1 MNWIFRYYQHIHDG
15 TITAGKWIHLLYAR
29 IIRDLEER
37 AYFFDAKK
45 AERAI
50 RFMET
55 FLHHSKGRLAP
66 GLVKLE
72 EWQKAQLSC
81 IFGLVND
88 KGRRQFQ
95 EVFAVEGRK
104 CGKSLL
110 ASGVAED
117 MAFGQG
123 EYGADVYFIA
133 TKLDQADLA
142 YSAMVQSIE
151 NEPELRGL
159 IKKRRT
165 DIYIPTTNTTIK
177 RLPFSQKK
185 SDGLNPYLTVCDE
198 LAAWVGDAGLK
209 QYEVMRSALGA
220 REEPLILSITSA
232 NYINDGIYDELMKRS
247 TAWLLGTSKEKRLL
261 PFLYMI
267 DDLEKWN
274 DLTELQKSLPNL
286 GVSVGVDFL
295 LEQIA
300 IAENSVSAKAEFLT
314 KYCCIKQN
322 SSQAWLDYET
332 VDRASG
338 EALRLEDFRNC
349 YCVGGIDLSKTTD
362 LTSCCIV
369 IERAGQLH
377 VFSRFFMPE
386 NRIEK
391 ATAEDGVPYEAYVKR
406 GELILSGENHVD
418 YHDVFDFFRRMVEEY
433 QIYPLKVG
441 YDRYSAQYLVEDMK
455 AYGFHMDDVYQG
467 FNLTPVISETEG
479 VLLDGKMRIG
489 DQQLLKSHM
498 LNSALKADVEAQ
510 KTRLVKVAPRAR
522 IDGMAALLDA
532 MTVRQKWYGEIG
544 DQLRNVRDESG
555 TV

>member
-1 MNWIFRYYQHIHDG
+1 MNWILSYYQHIKDG
-15 TITAGKWIHLLYAR
+15 TITAPKWIHLLYAR
-29 IIRDLEER
+29 IIKDLEER

-55 FLHHSKGRLAP
+55 FLHHSKGKLAP
-66 GLVKLE
+66 GLVQLE

-81 IFGLVND
+81 IFGLVNEE
-88 KGRRQFQ
+88 GHRQFQ

-110 ASGVAED
+110 ASGVAEY

-142 YSAMVQSIE
+142 YSAFVQSIE
-151 NEPELRGL
+151 NEPELRSL
-159 IKKRRT
+159 IKRRRT

-185 SDGLNPYLTVCDE
+185 SDGLNPYLTICDE

-209 QYEVMRSALGA
+209 QYEVMRSALGN

-232 NYINDGIYDELMKRS
+232 NYINDGIYDELTKRS
-247 TAWLLGTSKEKRLL
+247 TAWLLGTSKERRLL

-267 DDLEKWN
+267 DDLKKWN
-274 DLTELQKSLPNL
+274 DLTELQKSIPNL
-286 GVSVGVDFL
+286 GVSVRVDFL

-300 IAENSVSAKAEFLT
+300 IAETSASTRAEFIT
-314 KYCCIKQN
+314 KFCCIKQN

-332 VDRASG
+332 VERAGG
-338 EALRLEDFRNC
+338 EHLSLEDFREC

-362 LTSCCIV
+362 LTACCIV
-369 IERAGQLH
+369 IERAGRLH
-377 VFSRFFMPE
+377 VISRFFMPRE
-386 NRIEK
+386 RIEK

-418 YHDVFDFFRRMVEEY
+418 YRDVFRFFTDLVEKY
-433 QIYPLKVG
+433 SIYPLKVG
-441 YDRYSAQYLVEDMK
+441 FDRYSAQYLVADMK

-467 FNLTPVISETEG
+467 FNLTPVISEAEG
-479 VLLDGKMRIG
+479 MMLDGKLCIG
-489 DQQLLKSHM
+489 DNQLLKAHL

-522 IDGMAALLDA
+522 IDGTAALLDA
-532 MTVRQKWYGEIG
+532 LTVRQKWFGEIG
-544 DQLRNVRDESG
+544 EQLKNG
-555 TV
+555 G

>member
-1 MNWIFRYYQHIHDG
+1 MNWIFRYYQHIKDG
-15 TITAGKWIHLLYAR
+15 TITAPKWIHLLYAR
-29 IIRDLEER
+29 IIKDLEER
-37 AYFFDAKK
+37 AYFFDGKK

-55 FLHHSKGRLAP
+55 FLHHSKGKLAP

-81 IFGLVND
+81 IFGLVNGE
-88 KGRRQFQ
+88 GRRQFQ

-110 ASGVAED
+110 ASGVAEY

-133 TKLDQADLA
+133 TTLDQADLA
-142 YSAMVQSIE
+142 YSAFVQSIE
-151 NEPELRGL
+151 NEPELRSL
-159 IKKRRT
+159 IKRRRT

-209 QYEVMRSALGA
+209 QYEVMRSALGN

-232 NYINDGIYDELMKRS
+232 NYINDGIYDELTKRS
-247 TAWLLGTSKEKRLL
+247 TAWLMGTSKERRLL

-267 DDLEKWN
+267 DDIKRWN
-274 DLTELQKSLPNL
+274 DLSELQKSIPNL
-286 GVSVGVDFL
+286 GVSVRVDFL

-300 IAENSVSAKAEFLT
+300 IAETSASARAEFIT
-314 KYCCIKQN
+314 KFCCIKQN

-332 VDRASG
+332 VERASG
-338 EALRLEDFRNC
+338 GPLRLEDFAGC

-362 LTSCCIV
+362 LTAACIV
-369 IERAGQLH
+369 IEKGGQLH
-377 VFSRFFMPE
+377 VVSRFFMPE
-386 NRIEK
+386 ERIEK
-391 ATAEDGVPYEAYVKR
+391 AAAEDGIPYEAYVKR

-418 YHDVFDFFRRMVEEY
+418 YRDVFRFFTDLVEKFS
-433 QIYPLKVG
+433 IFPLKVG
-441 YDRYSAQYLVEDMK
+441 YDRYSAQYLVADMK

-479 VLLDGKMRIG
+479 MMLDGKISIG
-489 DQQLLKSHM
+489 DNQLLKAHL

-522 IDGMAALLDA
+522 IDGTAALLDA
-532 MTVRQKWYGEIG
+532 LTVRQKWYSEIG
-544 DQLRNVRDESG
+544 EQLRNEG
-555 TV
+555 

>member
-1 MNWIFRYYQHIHDG
+1 MNWILRYYQHIKDG
-15 TITAGKWIHLLYAR
+15 TVTAPKWIHLLYAR
-29 IIRDLEER
+29 IIKDLEER

-45 AERAI
+45 ADRAI

-55 FLHHSKGRLAP
+55 FLHHSKGKLAP

-81 IFGLVND
+81 IFGLVNSE
-88 KGRRQFQ
+88 GRRQFQ

-110 ASGVAED
+110 ASGVAEY

-142 YSAMVQSIE
+142 YSAFVQSIE
-151 NEPELRGL
+151 NEPELRSL
-159 IKKRRT
+159 IKRRRT

-185 SDGLNPYLTVCDE
+185 SDGLNPYLTICDE

-209 QYEVMRSALGA
+209 QYEVMRSALGN

-232 NYINDGIYDELMKRS
+232 NYINDGIYDELTKRS
-247 TAWLLGTSKEKRLL
+247 TAWLMGTSKERRLL

-267 DDLEKWN
+267 DDIKRWN
-274 DLTELQKSLPNL
+274 DLSELQKSIPNL
-286 GVSVGVDFL
+286 GVSVRVDFL

-300 IAENSVSAKAEFLT
+300 IAETSASARAEFIT
-314 KYCCIKQN
+314 KFCCIKQN

-332 VDRASG
+332 VERASG
-338 EALRLEDFRNC
+338 GPLRLEDFRGC

-362 LTSCCIV
+362 LTAACIV
-369 IERAGQLH
+369 IEKGGRLH
-377 VFSRFFMPE
+377 VISRFLMPQE
-386 NRIEK
+386 RIEK
-391 ATAEDGVPYEAYVKR
+391 ATAEDGIPYDAYVKR

-418 YHDVFDFFRRMVEEY
+418 YHDVFRFFTDLVEKY
-433 QIYPLKVG
+433 SIFPLKVG
-441 YDRYSAQYLVEDMK
+441 YDRYSAQYLVADMK

-479 VLLDGKMRIG
+479 MMLDGKISIG
-489 DQQLLKSHM
+489 DNQLLKAHL

-522 IDGMAALLDA
+522 IDGTAALLDA
-532 MTVRQKWYGEIG
+532 LTVRQKWYSEIG
-544 DQLRNVRDESG
+544 EQLRNEG
-555 TV
+555 

>member
-1 MNWIFRYYQHIHDG
+1 MNWILRYYQHIKDG
-15 TITAGKWIHLLYAR
+15 TITAPKWIHLLYAR
-29 IIRDLEER
+29 IIKDLEER

-55 FLHHSKGRLAP
+55 FLHHSKGKLAP

-81 IFGLVND
+81 IFGLVNSE
-88 KGRRQFQ
+88 GRRQFQ

-110 ASGVAED
+110 ASGVAEY

-142 YSAMVQSIE
+142 YSAFVQSVE
-151 NEPELRGL
+151 HEPELRSL
-159 IKKRRT
+159 IKRRRT

-185 SDGLNPYLTVCDE
+185 SDGLNPYLTICDE

-209 QYEVMRSALGA
+209 QYEVMRSALGN

-232 NYINDGIYDELMKRS
+232 NYINDGIYDELTKRS
-247 TAWLLGTSKEKRLL
+247 TAWLMGTSKERRLL

-267 DDLEKWN
+267 DDIKRWN
-274 DLTELQKSLPNL
+274 DLSELQKSIPNL
-286 GVSVGVDFL
+286 GVSVRVDFL

-300 IAENSVSAKAEFLT
+300 IAETSASARAEFIT
-314 KYCCIKQN
+314 KFCCIKQN

-332 VDRASG
+332 VERASG
-338 EALRLEDFRNC
+338 AALRLEDFTGC

-362 LTSCCIV
+362 LTAACIV
-369 IERAGQLH
+369 IEKGGQLH
-377 VFSRFFMPE
+377 VVSRFFMPQE
-386 NRIEK
+386 RIEK
-391 ATAEDGVPYEAYVKR
+391 ATAEDGIPYDAYVKR

-418 YHDVFDFFRRMVEEY
+418 YHDVFRFFTDLVEKY
-433 QIYPLKVG
+433 SIFPLKVG
-441 YDRYSAQYLVEDMK
+441 YDRYSAQYLVADMK

-479 VLLDGKMRIG
+479 MMLDGKISIG
-489 DQQLLKSHM
+489 DNQLLKAHL

-522 IDGMAALLDA
+522 IDGTAALLDA
-532 MTVRQKWYGEIG
+532 LTVRQKWYSEIG
-544 DQLRNVRDESG
+544 EQLRNEG
-555 TV
+555 

>member
-1 MNWIFRYYQHIHDG
+1 MNWILRYYQHIKDG
-15 TITAGKWIHLLYAR
+15 TVTAPKWIHLLYAR
-29 IIRDLEER
+29 IIKDLEER
-37 AYFFDAKK
+37 AFFFDAKK
-45 AERAI
+45 ADRAI

-55 FLHHSKGRLAP
+55 FLHHSKGKLAP

-81 IFGLVND
+81 IFGLVNSE
-88 KGRRQFQ
+88 GRRQFQ

-110 ASGVAED
+110 ASGVAEY

-142 YSAMVQSIE
+142 YSAFVQSIE
-151 NEPELRGL
+151 NEPELRSL
-159 IKKRRT
+159 IKRRRT

-209 QYEVMRSALGA
+209 QYEVMRSALGN

-232 NYINDGIYDELMKRS
+232 NYINDGIYDELTKRS
-247 TAWLLGTSKEKRLL
+247 TAWLMGTSKERRLL

-267 DDLEKWN
+267 DDIKRWN
-274 DLTELQKSLPNL
+274 DLSELQKSIPNL
-286 GVSVGVDFL
+286 GVSVRVDFL

-300 IAENSVSAKAEFLT
+300 IAETSASARAEFIT
-314 KYCCIKQN
+314 KFCCIKQN

-332 VDRASG
+332 VERASG
-338 EALRLEDFRNC
+338 GPLRLEEFAGC

-362 LTSCCIV
+362 LTAACIV
-369 IERAGQLH
+369 IEKNGQLH
-377 VFSRFFMPE
+377 VISRFFMPQE
-386 NRIEK
+386 RIEK
-391 ATAEDGVPYEAYVKR
+391 ATAEDGIPYDAYVKR

-418 YHDVFDFFRRMVEEY
+418 YHDVFHFFTDLVEKY
-433 QIYPLKVG
+433 SIFPLKVG
-441 YDRYSAQYLVEDMK
+441 YDRYSAQYLVADMK

-479 VLLDGKMRIG
+479 LMLDGKISIG
-489 DQQLLKSHM
+489 DNQLLKAHL

-522 IDGMAALLDA
+522 IDGTAALLDA
-532 MTVRQKWYGEIG
+532 LTVRQKWYAEIG
-544 DQLRNVRDESG
+544 EQLKNEG
-555 TV
+555 

>member
-1 MNWIFRYYQHIHDG
+1 MNWILRYYQHIKDG
-15 TITAGKWIHLLYAR
+15 TVTAPKWIHLLYAR
-29 IIRDLEER
+29 IIKDLEER

-55 FLHHSKGRLAP
+55 FLHHSKGKLAP

-81 IFGLVND
+81 IFGLVNSE
-88 KGRRQFQ
+88 GRRQFQ

-110 ASGVAED
+110 ASGVAEY

-142 YSAMVQSIE
+142 YSAFVQSIE
-151 NEPELRGL
+151 NEPELRSL
-159 IKKRRT
+159 IKRRRT

-185 SDGLNPYLTVCDE
+185 SDGLNPYLTICDE

-209 QYEVMRSALGA
+209 QYEVMRSALGN

-232 NYINDGIYDELMKRS
+232 NYINDGIYDELTKRS
-247 TAWLLGTSKEKRLL
+247 TAWLMGTSKERRLL

-267 DDLEKWN
+267 DDIKKWN
-274 DLTELQKSLPNL
+274 DLSELQKSIPNL
-286 GVSVGVDFL
+286 GVSVRVDFL

-300 IAENSVSAKAEFLT
+300 IAETSASARAEFIT
-314 KYCCIKQN
+314 KFCCIKQN

-332 VDRASG
+332 VERASG
-338 EALRLEDFRNC
+338 TALHLENFTGC

-362 LTSCCIV
+362 LTAACIV
-369 IERAGQLH
+369 IEKGGQLH
-377 VFSRFFMPE
+377 VVSRFFMPQE
-386 NRIEK
+386 RIEK
-391 ATAEDGVPYEAYVKR
+391 ATAEDGIPYDAYVKR

-418 YHDVFDFFRRMVEEY
+418 YHDVFRFFTDLVEKY
-433 QIYPLKVG
+433 SIFPLKVG
-441 YDRYSAQYLVEDMK
+441 YDRYCAQYLVADMK

-479 VLLDGKMRIG
+479 MMLDGKISIG
-489 DQQLLKSHM
+489 DNQLLKAHL

-522 IDGMAALLDA
+522 IDGTAALLDA
-532 MTVRQKWYGEIG
+532 LTVRQKWYSEIG
-544 DQLRNVRDESG
+544 EQLRNEG
-555 TV
+555 

>member
-1 MNWIFRYYQHIHDG
+1 MNWILRYYQHIKDG
-15 TITAGKWIHLLYAR
+15 TVTAPKWIHLLYAR
-29 IIRDLEER
+29 IIKDLEER

-55 FLHHSKGRLAP
+55 FLHHSKGKLAP

-81 IFGLVND
+81 IFGLVNSE
-88 KGRRQFQ
+88 GRRQFQ

-110 ASGVAED
+110 ASGVAEY

-142 YSAMVQSIE
+142 YSAFVQSIE
-151 NEPELRGL
+151 NEPELRRL
-159 IKKRRT
+159 IKRRRT

-185 SDGLNPYLTVCDE
+185 SDGLNPYLTICDE

-209 QYEVMRSALGA
+209 QYEVMRSALGN

-232 NYINDGIYDELMKRS
+232 NYINDGIYDELTKRS
-247 TAWLLGTSKEKRLL
+247 TAWLMGTSKERRLL

-267 DDLEKWN
+267 DDIKRWN
-274 DLTELQKSLPNL
+274 DLSELQKSIPNL
-286 GVSVGVDFL
+286 GVSVRVDFL

-300 IAENSVSAKAEFLT
+300 IAETSASARAEFIT
-314 KYCCIKQN
+314 KFCCIKQN

-332 VDRASG
+332 VERASG
-338 EALRLEDFRNC
+338 GPLRLEDFRGC

-362 LTSCCIV
+362 LTAACIV
-369 IERAGQLH
+369 IEKGGRLH
-377 VFSRFFMPE
+377 VISRFFMPQE
-386 NRIEK
+386 RIEK
-391 ATAEDGVPYEAYVKR
+391 ATAEDGIPYDAYVKR

-418 YHDVFDFFRRMVEEY
+418 YHDVFRFFTDLVEKY
-433 QIYPLKVG
+433 SIFPLKVG
-441 YDRYSAQYLVEDMK
+441 YDRYSAQYLVADMK

-479 VLLDGKMRIG
+479 MMLDGKISIG
-489 DQQLLKSHM
+489 DNQLLKAHL

-522 IDGMAALLDA
+522 IDGTAALLDA
-532 MTVRQKWYGEIG
+532 LTVRQKWYSEIG
-544 DQLRNVRDESG
+544 EQLRNEG
-555 TV
+555 

>member
-1 MNWIFRYYQHIHDG
+1 MNWILRYYQHIKDG
-15 TITAGKWIHLLYAR
+15 TVTAPKWIHLLYAR
-29 IIRDLEER
+29 IIKDLEER

-45 AERAI
+45 ADRAI

-55 FLHHSKGRLAP
+55 FLHHSKGKLAP

-81 IFGLVND
+81 IFGLVNSE
-88 KGRRQFQ
+88 GRRQFQ

-110 ASGVAED
+110 ASGVAEY

-142 YSAMVQSIE
+142 YSAFVQSIE
-151 NEPELRGL
+151 NEPELRSL
-159 IKKRRT
+159 IKRRRT

-185 SDGLNPYLTVCDE
+185 SDGLNPYLTICDE

-209 QYEVMRSALGA
+209 QYEVMRSALGN

-232 NYINDGIYDELMKRS
+232 NYINDGIYDELTKRS
-247 TAWLLGTSKEKRLL
+247 TAWLMGTSKERRLL

-267 DDLEKWN
+267 DDIKRWN
-274 DLTELQKSLPNL
+274 DLSELQKSIPNL
-286 GVSVGVDFL
+286 GVSVRVDFL

-300 IAENSVSAKAEFLT
+300 IAETSASARAEFIT
-314 KYCCIKQN
+314 KFCCIKQN

-332 VDRASG
+332 VERASG
-338 EALRLEDFRNC
+338 GPLRLEDFRGC

-362 LTSCCIV
+362 LTAACIV
-369 IERAGQLH
+369 IEKGGRLH
-377 VFSRFFMPE
+377 VISRFFMPQE
-386 NRIEK
+386 RIEK
-391 ATAEDGVPYEAYVKR
+391 ATAEDGIPYDAYVKR

-418 YHDVFDFFRRMVEEY
+418 YHDVFRFFTDLVEKY
-433 QIYPLKVG
+433 SIFPLKVG
-441 YDRYSAQYLVEDMK
+441 YDRYSAQYLVADMK

-479 VLLDGKMRIG
+479 MMLDGKISIG
-489 DQQLLKSHM
+489 DNQLLKAHL

-522 IDGMAALLDA
+522 IDGTAALLDA
-532 MTVRQKWYGEIG
+532 LTVRQKWYSEIG
-544 DQLRNVRDESG
+544 EQLRNEG
-555 TV
+555 

>member
-1 MNWIFRYYQHIHDG
+1 MNWILSYYQHIKDG
-15 TITAGKWIHLLYAR
+15 TTTAPKWIHLLYSR
-29 IIRDLEER
+29 IIKDLEER

-55 FLHHSKGRLAP
+55 FLHHSKGKLAP

-81 IFGLVND
+81 IFGLVNSE
-88 KGRRQFQ
+88 GRRQFQ

-110 ASGVAED
+110 ASGVAEY
-117 MAFGQG
+117 MAFGQR

-142 YSAMVQSIE
+142 YSAFVQSIE

-159 IKKRRT
+159 IKRRRT

-185 SDGLNPYLTVCDE
+185 SDGLNPYLTICDE

-209 QYEVMRSALGA
+209 QYEVMRSALGN

-232 NYINDGIYDELMKRS
+232 NYINDGIYDELTKRS
-247 TAWLLGTSKEKRLL
+247 TAWLLGTSKERRLL

-267 DDLEKWN
+267 DDLKKWN
-274 DLTELQKSLPNL
+274 DLTELQKSIPNL
-286 GVSVGVDFL
+286 GISVRVDFL
-295 LEQIA
+295 LEQIS
-300 IAENSVSAKAEFLT
+300 IAETSASARAEFIT
-314 KYCCIKQN
+314 KFCCIKQN

-332 VDRASG
+332 VERASG
-338 EALRLEDFRNC
+338 PALKLEDFTGC

-362 LTSCCIV
+362 LTACCVV
-369 IERAGQLH
+369 IERGGRLY
-377 VFSRFFMPE
+377 VISRFFMPQE
-386 NRIEK
+386 RVEK
-391 ATAEDGVPYEAYVKR
+391 ATAEDGVPYDAYIKR

-418 YHDVFDFFRRMVEEY
+418 YHDVFRFFTDLVEKY
-433 QIYPLKVG
+433 NIFPLKVG
-441 YDRYSAQYLVEDMK
+441 YDRYSAQYLVADMK

-479 VLLDGKMRIG
+479 MMLDGKICIG
-489 DQQLLKSHM
+489 DNQLLKAHL

-522 IDGMAALLDA
+522 IDGTAALLDA
-532 MTVRQKWYGEIG
+532 LTVRQKWFSEVGE
-544 DQLRNVRDESG
+544 QLKNEG
-555 TV
+555 

>member
-1 MNWIFRYYQHIHDG
+1 MNWILRYYQHIKDG
-15 TITAGKWIHLLYAR
+15 TVTAPKWIHLLYAR
-29 IIRDLEER
+29 IIKDLEER

-55 FLHHSKGRLAP
+55 FLHHSKGKLAP

-81 IFGLVND
+81 IFGLVNSE
-88 KGRRQFQ
+88 GRRQFQ

-110 ASGVAED
+110 ASGVAAY

-142 YSAMVQSIE
+142 YSAFVQSIE
-151 NEPELRGL
+151 NEPELRSL
-159 IKKRRT
+159 IKRRRT
-165 DIYIPTTNTTIK
+165 DIYIPNTNTTIK

-209 QYEVMRSALGA
+209 QYEVMRSALGN

-232 NYINDGIYDELMKRS
+232 NYINDGIYDELTKRS
-247 TAWLLGTSKEKRLL
+247 TAWLMGTSKERRLL

-267 DDLEKWN
+267 DDIKRWN
-274 DLTELQKSLPNL
+274 DLSELQKSIPNL
-286 GVSVGVDFL
+286 GVSVRVDFL

-300 IAENSVSAKAEFLT
+300 IAETSASARAEFIT
-314 KYCCIKQN
+314 KFCCIKQN

-332 VDRASG
+332 VERASG
-338 EALRLEDFRNC
+338 GPLRLEDFRGC

-362 LTSCCIV
+362 LTAACIV
-369 IERAGQLH
+369 IEKGGQLH
-377 VFSRFFMPE
+377 VISRFFMPQE
-386 NRIEK
+386 RIEK
-391 ATAEDGVPYEAYVKR
+391 ATAEDGIPYDAYVKR

-418 YHDVFDFFRRMVEEY
+418 YHDVFRFFTDLVEKFS
-433 QIYPLKVG
+433 IFPLKVG
-441 YDRYSAQYLVEDMK
+441 YDRYSAQYLVADMK

-479 VLLDGKMRIG
+479 MMLDGKISIG
-489 DQQLLKSHM
+489 DNQLLKAHL

-522 IDGMAALLDA
+522 IDGTAALLDA
-532 MTVRQKWYGEIG
+532 LTVRQKWYSEIG
-544 DQLRNVRDESG
+544 EQLRNEG
-555 TV
+555 

>member
-1 MNWIFRYYQHIHDG
+1 MNWILRYYQHIKDG
-15 TITAGKWIHLLYAR
+15 TVTAPKWIHLLYAR
-29 IIRDLEER
+29 IIKDLEER

-55 FLHHSKGRLAP
+55 FLHHSKGKLAP

-81 IFGLVND
+81 IFGLVNSE
-88 KGRRQFQ
+88 GRRQFQ

-110 ASGVAED
+110 ASGVAEY

-142 YSAMVQSIE
+142 YSAFVQSIE
-151 NEPELRGL
+151 NEPELRSL
-159 IKKRRT
+159 IKRRRT

-209 QYEVMRSALGA
+209 QYEVMRSALGN

-232 NYINDGIYDELMKRS
+232 NYINDGIYDELTKRS
-247 TAWLLGTSKEKRLL
+247 TAWLMGTSKERRLL

-267 DDLEKWN
+267 DDIKRWN
-274 DLTELQKSLPNL
+274 DLSELQKSIPNL
-286 GVSVGVDFL
+286 GVSVRVDFL

-300 IAENSVSAKAEFLT
+300 IAETSASARAEFIT
-314 KYCCIKQN
+314 KFCCIKQN

-332 VDRASG
+332 VERASG
-338 EALRLEDFRNC
+338 GPLRLEDFRGC

-362 LTSCCIV
+362 LTAACIV
-369 IERAGQLH
+369 IEKGGLLH
-377 VFSRFFMPE
+377 VVSRFFMPQE
-386 NRIEK
+386 RIEK
-391 ATAEDGVPYEAYVKR
+391 ATAEDGIPYDAYVKR

-418 YHDVFDFFRRMVEEY
+418 YHDVFRFFTDLVEKY
-433 QIYPLKVG
+433 SIFPLKVG
-441 YDRYSAQYLVEDMK
+441 YDRYSAQYLVADMK

-479 VLLDGKMRIG
+479 MMLDGKISIG
-489 DQQLLKSHM
+489 DNQLLKAHL

-522 IDGMAALLDA
+522 IDGTAALLDA
-532 MTVRQKWYGEIG
+532 LTVRQKWYSEIG
-544 DQLRNVRDESG
+544 EQLRNEG
-555 TV
+555 

>member
-1 MNWIFRYYQHIHDG
+1 MNWILSYYQHIKDG
-15 TITAGKWIHLLYAR
+15 TTTAPKWIHLLYSR
-29 IIRDLEER
+29 IIKDLEER

-55 FLHHSKGRLAP
+55 FLHHSKGKLAP

-81 IFGLVND
+81 IFGLVNSE
-88 KGRRQFQ
+88 GRRQFQ

-110 ASGVAED
+110 ASGVAEY

-142 YSAMVQSIE
+142 YSAFVQSIE

-159 IKKRRT
+159 IKRRRT

-185 SDGLNPYLTVCDE
+185 SDGLNPYLTICDE

-209 QYEVMRSALGA
+209 QYEVMRSALGN

-232 NYINDGIYDELMKRS
+232 NYINDGIYDELTKRS
-247 TAWLLGTSKEKRLL
+247 TAWLLGTSKERRLL

-267 DDLEKWN
+267 DDLKKWN
-274 DLTELQKSLPNL
+274 DLTELQKSIPNL
-286 GVSVGVDFL
+286 GISVRVDFL
-295 LEQIA
+295 LEQIS
-300 IAENSVSAKAEFLT
+300 IAETSASARAEFIT
-314 KYCCIKQN
+314 KFCCIKQN

-332 VDRASG
+332 VERASG
-338 EALRLEDFRNC
+338 PALKLEDFTGC

-362 LTSCCIV
+362 LTACCVV
-369 IERAGQLH
+369 IERGGRLY
-377 VFSRFFMPE
+377 VISRFFMPQE
-386 NRIEK
+386 RVEK
-391 ATAEDGVPYEAYVKR
+391 ATAEDGVPYDAYVKR
-406 GELILSGENHVD
+406 GELNLSGENHVD
-418 YHDVFDFFRRMVEEY
+418 YHDVFRFFTDLVEKY
-433 QIYPLKVG
+433 NIFPLKVG
-441 YDRYSAQYLVEDMK
+441 YDRYSAQYLVADMK

-479 VLLDGKMRIG
+479 MMLDGKICIG
-489 DQQLLKSHM
+489 DNQLLKAHL

-522 IDGMAALLDA
+522 IDGTAALLDA
-532 MTVRQKWYGEIG
+532 LTVRQKWFSEVGE
-544 DQLRNVRDESG
+544 QLKNEG
-555 TV
+555 

>member
-1 MNWIFRYYQHIHDG
+1 MNWILRYYQHIKDG
-15 TITAGKWIHLLYAR
+15 TVTAPKWIHLLYAR
-29 IIRDLEER
+29 IIKDLEER

-55 FLHHSKGRLAP
+55 FLHHSKGKLAP

-81 IFGLVND
+81 IFGLVNSE
-88 KGRRQFQ
+88 GRRQFQ

-110 ASGVAED
+110 ASGVAEY

-142 YSAMVQSIE
+142 YSAFVQSIE
-151 NEPELRGL
+151 NEPELRSL
-159 IKKRRT
+159 IKRRRT

-185 SDGLNPYLTVCDE
+185 SDGLNPYLTICDE

-209 QYEVMRSALGA
+209 QYEVMRSALGN
-220 REEPLILSITSA
+220 REEPLIMSITSA
-232 NYINDGIYDELMKRS
+232 NYINDGIYDELTKRS
-247 TAWLLGTSKEKRLL
+247 TAWLMGTSKERRLL

-267 DDLEKWN
+267 DDIKRWN
-274 DLTELQKSLPNL
+274 DLSELQKSIPNL
-286 GVSVGVDFL
+286 GVSVRVDFL

-300 IAENSVSAKAEFLT
+300 IAETSASARAEFIT
-314 KYCCIKQN
+314 KFCCIKQN

-332 VDRASG
+332 VERASG
-338 EALRLEDFRNC
+338 GPLRLEDFRGC

-362 LTSCCIV
+362 LTAACIV
-369 IERAGQLH
+369 IEKGGRLH
-377 VFSRFFMPE
+377 VISRFFMPQE
-386 NRIEK
+386 RIEK
-391 ATAEDGVPYEAYVKR
+391 ATAEDGIPYDAYVKR

-418 YHDVFDFFRRMVEEY
+418 YHDVFRFFTDLVEKY
-433 QIYPLKVG
+433 SIFPLKVG
-441 YDRYSAQYLVEDMK
+441 YDRYSAQYLVADMK

-479 VLLDGKMRIG
+479 MMLDGKISIG
-489 DQQLLKSHM
+489 DNQLLKAHL

-522 IDGMAALLDA
+522 IDGTAALLDA
-532 MTVRQKWYGEIG
+532 LTVRQKWYSEIG
-544 DQLRNVRDESG
+544 EQLRNEG
-555 TV
+555 

>member
-1 MNWIFRYYQHIHDG
+1 MNWILRYYQHIKDG
-15 TITAGKWIHLLYAR
+15 TVTAPKWIHLLYAR
-29 IIRDLEER
+29 IIKDLEER

-55 FLHHSKGRLAP
+55 FLHHSKGKLAP

-81 IFGLVND
+81 IFGLVNSE
-88 KGRRQFQ
+88 GRRQFQ

-110 ASGVAED
+110 ASGVAEY

-142 YSAMVQSIE
+142 YSAFVQSIE
-151 NEPELRGL
+151 NEPELRSL
-159 IKKRRT
+159 IKRRRT

-185 SDGLNPYLTVCDE
+185 SDGLNPYLTICDE

-209 QYEVMRSALGA
+209 QYEVMRSALGN

-232 NYINDGIYDELMKRS
+232 NYINDGIYDELTKRS
-247 TAWLLGTSKEKRLL
+247 TAWLMGTSKERRLL

-267 DDLEKWN
+267 DDIKRWN
-274 DLTELQKSLPNL
+274 DLSELQKSIPNL
-286 GVSVGVDFL
+286 GVSVRVDFL

-300 IAENSVSAKAEFLT
+300 IAETSASARAEFIT
-314 KYCCIKQN
+314 KFCCIKQN

-332 VDRASG
+332 VERASG
-338 EALRLEDFRNC
+338 GPLRLEDFRGC

-362 LTSCCIV
+362 LTAACVV
-369 IERAGQLH
+369 IERAGRLH
-377 VFSRFFMPE
+377 VISRFFMPQE
-386 NRIEK
+386 RIEK
-391 ATAEDGVPYEAYVKR
+391 ATAEDGIPYDAYVKR

-418 YHDVFDFFRRMVEEY
+418 YHDVFRFFTDLVEKY
-433 QIYPLKVG
+433 SIFPLKVG
-441 YDRYSAQYLVEDMK
+441 YDRYSAQYLVAEMK

-479 VLLDGKMRIG
+479 MMLDGKISIG
-489 DQQLLKSHM
+489 DNQLLKAHL

-522 IDGMAALLDA
+522 IDGTAALLDA
-532 MTVRQKWYGEIG
+532 LTVRQKWYSEIG
-544 DQLRNVRDESG
+544 EQLRNEG
-555 TV
+555 

>member
-1 MNWIFRYYQHIHDG
+1 MNWILSYYQHIKDG
-15 TITAGKWIHLLYAR
+15 TITAPKWIHLLYAR
-29 IIRDLEER
+29 IIKDLEER

-55 FLHHSKGRLAP
+55 FLHHSKGKLAP
-66 GLVKLE
+66 GLVQLE

-81 IFGLVND
+81 IFGLVNGE
-88 KGRRQFQ
+88 GRRQFQ

-110 ASGVAED
+110 ASGVAEY

-142 YSAMVQSIE
+142 YSAFVQSIE
-151 NEPELRGL
+151 NEPELRSL
-159 IKKRRT
+159 IKRRRT

-185 SDGLNPYLTVCDE
+185 SDGLNPYLTICDE
-198 LAAWVGDAGLK
+198 LAAWGGDAGLK
-209 QYEVMRSALGA
+209 QYEVMRSALGN

-232 NYINDGIYDELMKRS
+232 NYINDGIYDELTKRS
-247 TAWLLGTSKEKRLL
+247 TAWLLGTSKERRLL

-267 DDLEKWN
+267 DDLKKWN
-274 DLTELQKSLPNL
+274 DLTELQKSIPNL
-286 GVSVGVDFL
+286 GISVRVDFL

-300 IAENSVSAKAEFLT
+300 IAETSASARAEFIT
-314 KYCCIKQN
+314 KFCCIKQN

-332 VDRASG
+332 VERAGG
-338 EALRLEDFRNC
+338 EHLSLEDFREC

-362 LTSCCIV
+362 LTACCIV
-369 IERAGQLH
+369 IERAGRLH
-377 VFSRFFMPE
+377 VISRFFMPRE
-386 NRIEK
+386 RIEK

-406 GELILSGENHVD
+406 GELILSGGNHVD
-418 YHDVFDFFRRMVEEY
+418 YRDVFRFFTDLVEKY
-433 QIYPLKVG
+433 SIYPLKVG
-441 YDRYSAQYLVEDMK
+441 YDRYSAQYLVADMK

-467 FNLTPVISETEG
+467 FNLTPVISEAEG
-479 VLLDGKMRIG
+479 MMLDGKLCIG
-489 DQQLLKSHM
+489 DNQLLKAHL

-522 IDGMAALLDA
+522 IDGTAALLDA
-532 MTVRQKWYGEIG
+532 LTVRQKWFGEIG
-544 DQLRNVRDESG
+544 EQLKNG
-555 TV
+555 G

>member
-1 MNWIFRYYQHIHDG
+1 MNWILRYYQHIKDG
-15 TITAGKWIHLLYAR
+15 TVTAPKWIHLLYAR
-29 IIRDLEER
+29 IIKDLEER

-55 FLHHSKGRLAP
+55 FLHHSKGKLAP

-81 IFGLVND
+81 IFGLVNCE
-88 KGRRQFQ
+88 GRRQFQ

-110 ASGVAED
+110 ASGVAEY

-142 YSAMVQSIE
+142 YSAFVQSIE
-151 NEPELRGL
+151 NEPELRSL
-159 IKKRRT
+159 IKRRRT

-209 QYEVMRSALGA
+209 QYEVMRSALGN

-232 NYINDGIYDELMKRS
+232 NYINEGIYDELTKRS
-247 TAWLLGTSKEKRLL
+247 TAWLMGTSKERRLL

-267 DDLEKWN
+267 DDIKKWN
-274 DLTELQKSLPNL
+274 DLSELQKSIPNL
-286 GVSVGVDFL
+286 GVSVRVDFL

-300 IAENSVSAKAEFLT
+300 IAETSASARAEFIT
-314 KYCCIKQN
+314 KFCCIKQN

-332 VDRASG
+332 VERASG
-338 EALRLEDFRNC
+338 AALHLEDFAGC
-349 YCVGGIDLSKTTD
+349 YCVGGIDLSKTVD
-362 LTSCCIV
+362 LSAACIV
-369 IERAGQLH
+369 IEKGGRLH
-377 VFSRFFMPE
+377 VISRFFMPRE
-386 NRIEK
+386 RIEK

-406 GELILSGENHVD
+406 GELILSGENYVD
-418 YHDVFDFFRRMVEEY
+418 YHDVFRFFTDLVEKFS
-433 QIYPLKVG
+433 IFPLKVG
-441 YDRYSAQYLVEDMK
+441 YDRYSAQYLVADMK

-467 FNLTPVISETEG
+467 FNLTPIINILEG
-479 VLLDGKMRIG
+479 EMLDGKISIG
-489 DQQLLKSHM
+489 DNQLLKAHL

-522 IDGMAALLDA
+522 IDGTAALLDA
-532 MTVRQKWYGEIG
+532 LTVRQKWYSEIG
-544 DQLRNVRDESG
+544 EQLKNEG
-555 TV
+555 

>member
-1 MNWIFRYYQHIHDG
+1 MNWILRYYQHIKDG
-15 TITAGKWIHLLYAR
+15 TVTAPKWIHLLYAR
-29 IIRDLEER
+29 IIKDLEER

-55 FLHHSKGRLAP
+55 FLHHSKGKLAP

-81 IFGLVND
+81 IFGLVNSE
-88 KGRRQFQ
+88 GRRQFQ

-110 ASGVAED
+110 ASGVAEY

-142 YSAMVQSIE
+142 YSAFVQSIE
-151 NEPELRGL
+151 NEPELRSL
-159 IKKRRT
+159 IKRRRT

-185 SDGLNPYLTVCDE
+185 SDGLNPYLTICDE

-209 QYEVMRSALGA
+209 QYEVMRSALGN

-232 NYINDGIYDELMKRS
+232 NYINDGIYDELTKRS
-247 TAWLLGTSKEKRLL
+247 TAWLMGTSKERRLL

-267 DDLEKWN
+267 DDIKKWN
-274 DLTELQKSLPNL
+274 DLSELQKSIPNL
-286 GVSVGVDFL
+286 GVSVRVDFL

-300 IAENSVSAKAEFLT
+300 IAETSASARAEFIT
-314 KYCCIKQN
+314 KFCCIKQN

-332 VDRASG
+332 VERASG
-338 EALRLEDFRNC
+338 AALHLEDFTGC

-362 LTSCCIV
+362 LTAACIV
-369 IERAGQLH
+369 IEKGGQLH
-377 VFSRFFMPE
+377 VISRFFMPQE
-386 NRIEK
+386 RIEK
-391 ATAEDGVPYEAYVKR
+391 ATAEDGIPYDAYVKR

-418 YHDVFDFFRRMVEEY
+418 YHDVFRFFTDLVEKY
-433 QIYPLKVG
+433 SIFPLKVG
-441 YDRYSAQYLVEDMK
+441 YDRYSAQYLVADMK

-479 VLLDGKMRIG
+479 MMLDGKISIG
-489 DQQLLKSHM
+489 DNQLLKAHL

-522 IDGMAALLDA
+522 IDGTAALLDA
-532 MTVRQKWYGEIG
+532 LTVRQKWYAEIG
-544 DQLRNVRDESG
+544 EQLRNEE
-555 TV
+555 

>member
-1 MNWIFRYYQHIHDG
+1 MNWILRYYQHIKDG
-15 TITAGKWIHLLYAR
+15 TVTAPKWIHLLYAR
-29 IIRDLEER
+29 IIKDLEER

-55 FLHHSKGRLAP
+55 FLHHSKGKLAP

-81 IFGLVND
+81 IFGLVNSE
-88 KGRRQFQ
+88 GRRQFQ

-110 ASGVAED
+110 ASGVAEY

-142 YSAMVQSIE
+142 YSAFVQSIE
-151 NEPELRGL
+151 NEPELRSL
-159 IKKRRT
+159 IKRRRT

-185 SDGLNPYLTVCDE
+185 SDGLNPYLTICDE

-209 QYEVMRSALGA
+209 QYEVMRSALGN

-232 NYINDGIYDELMKRS
+232 NYINDGIYDELTKRS
-247 TAWLLGTSKEKRLL
+247 TAWLMGTSKERRLL

-267 DDLEKWN
+267 DDIKRWN
-274 DLTELQKSLPNL
+274 DLSELQKSIPNL
-286 GVSVGVDFL
+286 GVSVRVDFL

-300 IAENSVSAKAEFLT
+300 IAETSASARAEFIT
-314 KYCCIKQN
+314 KFCCIKQN

-332 VDRASG
+332 VERASG
-338 EALRLEDFRNC
+338 GPLRLEDFRGC

-362 LTSCCIV
+362 LTAACIV
-369 IERAGQLH
+369 IEKGGRLH
-377 VFSRFFMPE
+377 VISRFFMPQE
-386 NRIEK
+386 RIEK
-391 ATAEDGVPYEAYVKR
+391 ATAEDGIPYDAYVKR
-406 GELILSGENHVD
+406 GELVLSGENHVD
-418 YHDVFDFFRRMVEEY
+418 YHDVFRFFTDLVE
-433 QIYPLKVG
+433 QFSIFPLKVG
-441 YDRYSAQYLVEDMK
+441 YDRYSAQYLVADMK
-455 AYGFHMDDVYQG
+455 AFGFHMDDVYQG

-479 VLLDGKMRIG
+479 MMLDGKISIG
-489 DQQLLKSHM
+489 DNQLLKAHL

-522 IDGMAALLDA
+522 IDGTAALLDA
-532 MTVRQKWYGEIG
+532 LTVRQKWYSEIG
-544 DQLRNVRDESG
+544 EQLRNEG
-555 TV
+555 

>member
-1 MNWIFRYYQHIHDG
+1 MNWILRYYQHINDG

-37 AYFFDAKK
+37 VYFFDAKK
-45 AERAI
+45 ADRAI
-50 RFMET
+50 RFTET

-72 EWQKAQLSC
+72 EWQKAQISC
-81 IFGLVND
+81 IFGLVNA

-110 ASGVAED
+110 ASGVGEL

-151 NEPELRGL
+151 QEPELKGL

-232 NYINDGIYDELMKRS
+232 NYVNDGIYDELMKRS
-247 TAWLLGTSKEKRLL
+247 TAWLLGTSKERRLL

-267 DDLEKWN
+267 DDLQKWD

-295 LEQIA
+295 LDQIA
-300 IAENSVSAKAEFLT
+300 IAESSRSAKVEFLT
-314 KYCCIKQN
+314 KFCCIKQN
-322 SSQAWLDYET
+322 SSQAWLDWET
-332 VDRASG
+332 VDKASG
-338 EALRLEDFRNC
+338 EPVRLEDFRDC

-362 LTSCCIV
+362 LTSCCV
-369 IERAGQLH
+369 AIERGGVLY
-377 VFSRFFMPE
+377 VFSRFYMPQ

-391 ATAEDGVPYEAYVKR
+391 LTAEDGVPYEAYVKR
-406 GELILSGENHVD
+406 GELILSGEH
-418 YHDVFDFFRRMVEEY
+418 
-433 QIYPLKVG
+433 QIVPLKVG
-441 YDRYSAQYLVEDMK
+441 YDRYSAQYLVQDMK

-467 FNLTPVISETEG
+467 FNLTPVISEAEG
-479 VLLDGKMRIG
+479 LLLDGKINIG
-489 DQQLLKSHM
+489 DNQLLKAHM
-498 LNSALKADVEAQ
+498 LNSAMKADVEAQ

-544 DQLRNVRDESG
+544 DQLRNEG
-555 TV
+555 

>member
-1 MNWIFRYYQHIHDG
+1 MNWILRYYQHIRDG
-15 TITAGKWIHLLYAR
+15 TITAPKWIHLLYSR
-29 IIRDLEER
+29 IIKDLEER

-50 RFMET
+50 KFMET
-55 FLHHSKGRLAP
+55 FLHHSKGKLAP

-81 IFGLVND
+81 IFGLVNSE
-88 KGRRQFQ
+88 GRRQFQ

-110 ASGVAED
+110 ASGVAEY

-142 YSAMVQSIE
+142 YSAFVQSIE

-159 IKKRRT
+159 IKRRRT

-185 SDGLNPYLTVCDE
+185 SDGLNPYLTICDE

-209 QYEVMRSALGA
+209 QYEVMRSALGN
-220 REEPLILSITSA
+220 REEPMILSITSA
-232 NYINDGIYDELMKRS
+232 NYINDGIYDELTKRS
-247 TAWLLGTSKEKRLL
+247 TAWLLGTSKERRLL

-267 DDLEKWN
+267 DDLKKWN
-274 DLTELQKSLPNL
+274 DLTELEKSIPNL
-286 GVSVGVDFL
+286 GVSVRVDFL
-295 LEQIA
+295 LEQIS
-300 IAENSVSAKAEFLT
+300 IAETSASARAEFIT
-314 KYCCIKQN
+314 KFCCIKQN

-332 VDRASG
+332 VERASG
-338 EALRLEDFRNC
+338 QTLKLEDFAGC

-362 LTSCCIV
+362 LTACCVV
-369 IERAGQLH
+369 IERGGRLY
-377 VFSRFFMPE
+377 VISRFFMPQE
-386 NRIEK
+386 RIGK
-391 ATAEDGVPYEAYVKR
+391 ATAEDGVPYDAYVKR
-406 GELILSGENHVD
+406 GELVMSGENHVD
-418 YHDVFDFFRRMVEEY
+418 YHDVFRFFTDLVEKFN
-433 QIYPLKVG
+433 IFPLKVG
-441 YDRYSAQYLVEDMK
+441 YDRYSAQYLVADMK

-479 VLLDGKMRIG
+479 MMLDGKICIG
-489 DQQLLKSHM
+489 DNQLLKAHL

-522 IDGMAALLDA
+522 IDGTAALLDA
-532 MTVRQKWYGEIG
+532 LTVRQKWFSEVGE
-544 DQLRNVRDESG
+544 QLKNEG
-555 TV
+555 

>member
-1 MNWIFRYYQHIHDG
+1 MNWIWRYYQHITDG
-15 TITAGKWIHLLYAR
+15 TITAGKFIKMLYAR

-50 RFMET
+50 RFIES

-72 EWQKAQLSC
+72 EWQKAQISC
-81 IFGLVND
+81 IFGLVNEQ
-88 KGRRQFQ
+88 GRRQFQ

-110 ASGVAED
+110 ASGVAEN
-117 MAFGQG
+117 MVFGQG

-151 NEPELRGL
+151 NEPELRAL

-165 DIYIPTTNTTIK
+165 DLYIPSTNSTIK

-232 NYINDGIYDELMKRS
+232 NYVNDGIYDELMKRS
-247 TAWLLGTSKEKRLL
+247 TAWLMGTSKEKRLL

-267 DDLEKWN
+267 DDVQKWN
-274 DLTELQKSLPNL
+274 DLSELQKSLPNL
-286 GVSVGVDFL
+286 GVSVSVDFL

-300 IAENSVSAKAEFLT
+300 IAENSISAKAEFMT

-322 SSQAWLDYET
+322 SSQAWLDIET
-332 VDRASG
+332 VEKACG
-338 EALRLEDFRNC
+338 KELRLDDFRGS

-362 LTSCCIV
+362 LTSCCVV
-369 IERAGQLH
+369 IEKSGKLN
-377 VFSRFFMPE
+377 VFSRFFMPA
-386 NRIEK
+386 NRLEK
-391 ATAEDGVPYEAYVKR
+391 ATAEDGIPYDAFVRR
-406 GELILSGENHVD
+406 GELTLSGENHVD
-418 YHDVFDFFRRMVEEY
+418 YHDVFDWFRQMVEEY
-433 QIYPLKVG
+433 QIFPLQVG
-441 YDRYSAQYLVEDMK
+441 YDRYSAQYLVEDLK
-455 AYGFHMDDVYQG
+455 AYGFHVDDVYQG
-467 FNLTPVISETEG
+467 FNLTPVIAEAEG
-479 VLLDGKMRIG
+479 AMLDGKICIG
-489 DQQLLKSHM
+489 DNQLMKAHL
-498 LNSALKADVEAQ
+498 LNAAIKADVEAQ
-510 KTRLVKVAPRAR
+510 KVRLVKVAPRAR
-522 IDGMAALLDA
+522 IDGTAAWLDA

-544 DQLRNVRDESG
+544 DQLKNEG
-555 TV
+555 

>member
-1 MNWIFRYYQHIHDG
+1 MNWILSYYQHIKDG
-15 TITAGKWIHLLYAR
+15 TITAPKWIHLLYAR
-29 IIRDLEER
+29 IIKDLEER

-45 AERAI
+45 AERAV

-55 FLHHSKGRLAP
+55 FLHHSKGKLAP

-81 IFGLVND
+81 IFGLVNEE
-88 KGRRQFQ
+88 GHRQFQ

-110 ASGVAED
+110 ASGVAEY

-142 YSAMVQSIE
+142 YSAFVQSIE
-151 NEPELRGL
+151 NEPELRSL
-159 IKKRRT
+159 IKRRRT

-177 RLPFSQKK
+177 RLPFSQKR
-185 SDGLNPYLTVCDE
+185 SDGLNPYLTICDE

-209 QYEVMRSALGA
+209 QYEVMRSALGN

-232 NYINDGIYDELMKRS
+232 NYINDGIYDELTKRS
-247 TAWLLGTSKEKRLL
+247 TAWLLGTSKERRLL

-267 DDLEKWN
+267 DDLKKWN
-274 DLTELQKSLPNL
+274 DLTELQKSIPNL
-286 GVSVGVDFL
+286 GVSVRVDFL

-300 IAENSVSAKAEFLT
+300 IAETSASARAEFIT
-314 KYCCIKQN
+314 KFCCIKQN

-332 VDRASG
+332 VERAGG
-338 EALRLEDFRNC
+338 EHLRLEDFREC

-362 LTSCCIV
+362 LTACCIV
-369 IERAGQLH
+369 IERAGKLH
-377 VFSRFFMPE
+377 VISRFFMPRE
-386 NRIEK
+386 RIEK

-418 YHDVFDFFRRMVEEY
+418 YHDVFRFFTDLVEKY
-433 QIYPLKVG
+433 SIYPLKVG
-441 YDRYSAQYLVEDMK
+441 YDRYSAQYLVADMK

-467 FNLTPVISETEG
+467 FNLTPVISEAEG
-479 VLLDGKMRIG
+479 MMLDGKLCIG
-489 DQQLLKSHM
+489 DNQLLKAHL

-522 IDGMAALLDA
+522 IDGTAALLDA
-532 MTVRQKWYGEIG
+532 LTVRQKWFGEIG
-544 DQLRNVRDESG
+544 EQLKNG
-555 TV
+555 G

>member
-1 MNWIFRYYQHIHDG
+1 MNWILKYYQHINDG

-55 FLHHSKGRLAP
+55 FLHHSKGKLAP

-81 IFGLVND
+81 IFGLVNAE
-88 KGRRQFQ
+88 GRRQFQ

-110 ASGVAED
+110 ASGVAEY

-142 YSAMVQSIE
+142 YSAFVQSIE
-151 NEPELRGL
+151 NEPELRSL
-159 IKKRRT
+159 IKRRRT
-165 DIYIPTTNTTIK
+165 DIYIPTTNSTIK

-209 QYEVMRSALGA
+209 QYEVMRSALGN

-232 NYINDGIYDELMKRS
+232 NYINDGIYDELTKRS
-247 TAWLLGTSKEKRLL
+247 TAWLMGTSKERRLL

-267 DDLEKWN
+267 DDIKKWN
-274 DLTELQKSLPNL
+274 DLSELQKSIPNL
-286 GVSVGVDFL
+286 GVSVRVDFL

-300 IAENSVSAKAEFLT
+300 IAETSASARAEFIT
-314 KYCCIKQN
+314 KFCCIKQN

-332 VDRASG
+332 VERASG
-338 EALRLEDFRNC
+338 GPLRLEDFAGC
-349 YCVGGIDLSKTTD
+349 YCVAGIDLSKTTD
-362 LTSCCIV
+362 LTAACVV
-369 IERAGQLH
+369 IEKDGRLH
-377 VFSRFFMPE
+377 VISRFFMPQE
-386 NRIEK
+386 RIEK

-418 YHDVFDFFRRMVEEY
+418 YHDVFRFFTDLVEKY
-433 QIYPLKVG
+433 SIFPLKVG
-441 YDRYSAQYLVEDMK
+441 YDRYSAQYLVADMK
-455 AYGFHMDDVYQG
+455 AFGYHMDDVYQG

-479 VLLDGKMRIG
+479 MMLDGKISIG
-489 DQQLLKSHM
+489 DNQLLKAHL

-522 IDGMAALLDA
+522 IDGTAALLDA
-532 MTVRQKWYGEIG
+532 LTVRQKWYAEIG
-544 DQLRNVRDESG
+544 EQLRNEE
-555 TV
+555 

>member
-1 MNWIFRYYQHIHDG
+1 MNYILSYYQHIKDG
-15 TITAGKWIHLLYAR
+15 TITAPKWIHLLYAR
-29 IIRDLEER
+29 IIKDLEER

-55 FLHHSKGRLAP
+55 FLHHSKGKLAP

-81 IFGLVND
+81 IFGLVNAE
-88 KGRRQFQ
+88 GRRQFQ

-110 ASGVAED
+110 ASGVAEY

-142 YSAMVQSIE
+142 YSAFVQSIE
-151 NEPELRGL
+151 NEPELRSL
-159 IKKRRT
+159 IKRRRT
-165 DIYIPTTNTTIK
+165 DIYIPSTNTTIK

-185 SDGLNPYLTVCDE
+185 SDGLNPYLTICDE

-209 QYEVMRSALGA
+209 QYEVMRSALGN

-232 NYINDGIYDELMKRS
+232 NYINDGIYDELTKRS
-247 TAWLLGTSKEKRLL
+247 TAWLLGTSKERRLL

-267 DDLEKWN
+267 DDIKKWS
-274 DLTELQKSLPNL
+274 DIQELQKSIPNL
-286 GVSVGVDFL
+286 GVSVRVDFL

-300 IAENSVSAKAEFLT
+300 IAETSASARAEFIT
-314 KYCCIKQN
+314 KFCCIKQN

-332 VDRASG
+332 VDQASG
-338 EALRLEDFRNC
+338 EQLRLENFRGC

-362 LTSCCIV
+362 LTSACVV
-369 IERAGQLH
+369 IERGGTLY
-377 VFSRFFMPE
+377 VFSRFFMPRE
-386 NRIEK
+386 RVEK
-391 ATAEDGVPYEAYVKR
+391 LTAEDGVPYDAYIKR
-406 GELILSGENHVD
+406 SELVISGENHVD
-418 YHDVFDFFRRMVEEY
+418 YHDVERFFTELIEKH
-433 QIYPLKVG
+433 QIFPLKVG
-441 YDRYSAQYLVEDMK
+441 YDRYSAQYLIADMK

-479 VLLDGKMRIG
+479 MMLDRKISIG
-489 DQQLLKSHM
+489 DNQLLKVHL
-498 LNSALKADVEAQ
+498 LNSALKTDVETQ
-510 KTRLVKVAPRAR
+510 KKRLVKVAPRAR
-522 IDGMAALLDA
+522 IDGTAALLDA
-532 MTVRQKWYGEIG
+532 LTVRQKWYSEIG
-544 DQLRNVRDESG
+544 EQLRNEE
-555 TV
+555 

>member
-1 MNWIFRYYQHIHDG
+1 MNWILKYYQHINDG

-55 FLHHSKGRLAP
+55 FLHHSKGKLAP

-81 IFGLVND
+81 IFGLVNSE
-88 KGRRQFQ
+88 GRRQFQ

-110 ASGVAED
+110 ASGVAEY

-142 YSAMVQSIE
+142 YSAFVQSIE
-151 NEPELRGL
+151 NEPELRSL
-159 IKKRRT
+159 IKRRRT
-165 DIYIPTTNTTIK
+165 DIYIPTTNSTIK

-209 QYEVMRSALGA
+209 QYEVMRSALGN
-220 REEPLILSITSA
+220 REDPLILSITSA
-232 NYINDGIYDELMKRS
+232 NYINDGIYDELTKRS
-247 TAWLLGTSKEKRLL
+247 TAWLMGTSKERRLL

-267 DDLEKWN
+267 DDIKKWN
-274 DLTELQKSLPNL
+274 DLSELQKSIPNL
-286 GVSVGVDFL
+286 GVSVRVDFL

-300 IAENSVSAKAEFLT
+300 IAETSASARAEFIT
-314 KYCCIKQN
+314 KFCCIKQN

-332 VDRASG
+332 VERASG
-338 EALRLEDFRNC
+338 GPLRLEDFRGC
-349 YCVGGIDLSKTTD
+349 YCVGGIDLSRTTD
-362 LTSCCIV
+362 LTAACVV
-369 IERAGQLH
+369 IEKGGRLH
-377 VFSRFFMPE
+377 VISRFFMPQE
-386 NRIEK
+386 RIEK
-391 ATAEDGVPYEAYVKR
+391 ATAEDGIPYDAYVKR
-406 GELILSGENHVD
+406 GELVLSGENHVD
-418 YHDVFDFFRRMVEEY
+418 YHDVFRFFTDLVEKY
-433 QIYPLKVG
+433 SIFPLKVG
-441 YDRYSAQYLVEDMK
+441 YDRYSAQYLVADMR
-455 AYGFHMDDVYQG
+455 AFGFHMDDVYQG

-479 VLLDGKMRIG
+479 MMLDGKISIG
-489 DQQLLKSHM
+489 DNQLLKAHL

-522 IDGMAALLDA
+522 IDGTAALLDA
-532 MTVRQKWYGEIG
+532 LTVRQKWYSEIG
-544 DQLRNVRDESG
+544 EQLRNEE
-555 TV
+555 

>member
-1 MNWIFRYYQHIHDG
+1 MNWILRYYQHIKDG
-15 TITAGKWIHLLYAR
+15 TVTAPKWIHLLYAR
-29 IIRDLEER
+29 IIKDLEER

-55 FLHHSKGRLAP
+55 FLHHSKGKLAP

-81 IFGLVND
+81 IFGLVNA
-88 KGRRQFQ
+88 KGQRQFQ

-110 ASGVAED
+110 ASGVAEY

-142 YSAMVQSIE
+142 YSAFVQSIE
-151 NEPELRGL
+151 NEPELRSL
-159 IKKRRT
+159 IKRRRT

-209 QYEVMRSALGA
+209 QYEVMRSALGN

-232 NYINDGIYDELMKRS
+232 NYINDGIYDELTKRS
-247 TAWLLGTSKEKRLL
+247 TAWLMGTSKERRLL

-267 DDLEKWN
+267 DDIKKWN
-274 DLTELQKSLPNL
+274 DLSELQKSIPNL
-286 GVSVGVDFL
+286 GVSVRVDFL

-300 IAENSVSAKAEFLT
+300 IAETSASARAEFIT
-314 KYCCIKQN
+314 KFCCIKQN

-332 VDRASG
+332 VERASG
-338 EALRLEDFRNC
+338 GPLRLEDFAGC

-362 LTSCCIV
+362 LTAACIV
-369 IERAGQLH
+369 IEKGGQLH
-377 VFSRFFMPE
+377 VVSRFFMPQE
-386 NRIEK
+386 RIEK
-391 ATAEDGVPYEAYVKR
+391 ATAEDGIPYDAYVKR
-406 GELILSGENHVD
+406 GELVLSGENHVD
-418 YHDVFDFFRRMVEEY
+418 YHDVFRFFTDLVEKFS
-433 QIYPLKVG
+433 IFPLKVG
-441 YDRYSAQYLVEDMK
+441 YDRYSAQYLVADMK

-479 VLLDGKMRIG
+479 MMLDGKICIG
-489 DQQLLKSHM
+489 DNQLLKAHL

-522 IDGMAALLDA
+522 IDGTAALLDA
-532 MTVRQKWYGEIG
+532 LTVRQKWYSEIG
-544 DQLRNVRDESG
+544 EQLRNEG
-555 TV
+555 

>member
-1 MNWIFRYYQHIHDG
+1 MNWILRYYQHIKDG
-15 TITAGKWIHLLYAR
+15 TVTAPKWIHLLYAR
-29 IIRDLEER
+29 IIKDLEER

-55 FLHHSKGRLAP
+55 FLHHSKGKLAP

-81 IFGLVND
+81 IFGLVNSE
-88 KGRRQFQ
+88 GRRQFQ

-110 ASGVAED
+110 ASGVAEY

-142 YSAMVQSIE
+142 YSAFVQSIE
-151 NEPELRGL
+151 NEPELRSL
-159 IKKRRT
+159 IKRRRT

-185 SDGLNPYLTVCDE
+185 SDGLNPYLTICDE

-209 QYEVMRSALGA
+209 QYEVMRSALGN

-232 NYINDGIYDELMKRS
+232 NYINDGIYDELTKRS
-247 TAWLLGTSKEKRLL
+247 TAWLMGTSKERRLL

-267 DDLEKWN
+267 DDIKKWN
-274 DLTELQKSLPNL
+274 DLSELQKSIPNL
-286 GVSVGVDFL
+286 GVSVRVDFL

-300 IAENSVSAKAEFLT
+300 IAETSASARAEFIT
-314 KYCCIKQN
+314 KFCCIKQN
-322 SSQAWLDYET
+322 SSQAWMDYET
-332 VDRASG
+332 VERASG
-338 EALRLEDFRNC
+338 AALHLEDFTGC

-362 LTSCCIV
+362 LTAACIV
-369 IERAGQLH
+369 IEKGGQLH
-377 VFSRFFMPE
+377 VISRFFMPQE
-386 NRIEK
+386 RIEK
-391 ATAEDGVPYEAYVKR
+391 ATAEDGIPYDAYVKR

-418 YHDVFDFFRRMVEEY
+418 YHDVFRFFTDLVEKY
-433 QIYPLKVG
+433 SIFPLKVG
-441 YDRYSAQYLVEDMK
+441 YDRYSAQYLVADMK

-479 VLLDGKMRIG
+479 MMLDGKISIG
-489 DQQLLKSHM
+489 DNQLLKAHL
-498 LNSALKADVEAQ
+498 LNSALKADMEAQ

-522 IDGMAALLDA
+522 IDGTAALLDA
-532 MTVRQKWYGEIG
+532 LTVRQKWYAEIG
-544 DQLRNVRDESG
+544 EQLRNEE
-555 TV
+555 

>member
-1 MNWIFRYYQHIHDG
+1 MNWILRYYQHIKDG
-15 TITAGKWIHLLYAR
+15 TVTAPKWIHLLYAR
-29 IIRDLEER
+29 IIKDLEER

-55 FLHHSKGRLAP
+55 FLHHSKGKLAP

-81 IFGLVND
+81 IFGLVNSE
-88 KGRRQFQ
+88 GRRQFQ

-110 ASGVAED
+110 ASGVAEY

-142 YSAMVQSIE
+142 YSAFVQSIE
-151 NEPELRGL
+151 NEPELRSL
-159 IKKRRT
+159 IKRRRT

-185 SDGLNPYLTVCDE
+185 SDGLNPYLTICDE

-209 QYEVMRSALGA
+209 QYEVMRSALGN

-232 NYINDGIYDELMKRS
+232 NYINDGIYDELTKRS
-247 TAWLLGTSKEKRLL
+247 TAWLMGTSKERRLL

-267 DDLEKWN
+267 DDIKKWN
-274 DLTELQKSLPNL
+274 DLSELQKSVPNL
-286 GVSVGVDFL
+286 GVSVRVDFL

-300 IAENSVSAKAEFLT
+300 IAETSASARAEFIT
-314 KYCCIKQN
+314 KFCCIKQN

-332 VDRASG
+332 VERASG
-338 EALRLEDFRNC
+338 AALHLEDFTGC

-362 LTSCCIV
+362 LTAACIV
-369 IERAGQLH
+369 IEKGGQLH
-377 VFSRFFMPE
+377 VISRFFMPQE
-386 NRIEK
+386 RIEN
-391 ATAEDGVPYEAYVKR
+391 ATAEDGIPYDAYVKR

-418 YHDVFDFFRRMVEEY
+418 YHDVFRFFTDLVEKY
-433 QIYPLKVG
+433 SIFPLKVG
-441 YDRYSAQYLVEDMK
+441 YDRYSAQYLVADMK

-479 VLLDGKMRIG
+479 MMLDGKISIG
-489 DQQLLKSHM
+489 DNQLLKAHL

-522 IDGMAALLDA
+522 IDGTAALLDA
-532 MTVRQKWYGEIG
+532 LTVRQKWYAEIG
-544 DQLRNVRDESG
+544 EQLRNEE
-555 TV
+555 